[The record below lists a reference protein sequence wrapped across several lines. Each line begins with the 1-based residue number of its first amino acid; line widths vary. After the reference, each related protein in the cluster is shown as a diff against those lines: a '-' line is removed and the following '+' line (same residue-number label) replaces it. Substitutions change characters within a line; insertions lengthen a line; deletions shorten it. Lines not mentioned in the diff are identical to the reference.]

1 MVSFSSFFVSIVT
14 FSLIITAVI
23 IPFYFI
29 MSILTMGL
37 ESTLDDLVFCVRNA
51 KHCCNR
57 MRARLRS

>member
-1 MVSFSSFFVSIVT
+1 MVSFSSFLASIIT

-37 ESTLDDLVFCVRNA
+37 DSTLDDLGFCFRNV
-51 KHCCNR
+51 KHCCER
-57 MRARLRS
+57 IRGKVRS